1 MSISIETYFWLI
13 DRLKIEDDSRNKV
26 NMTKNQVTLSKPF
39 LKKCENGLYLGQL
52 LTEIYATH
60 SKRVNKQF
68 AIPQSVTEITLET
81 PAFSQPVWKHIFEG
95 LAMYGCKIEP
105 SKQDQILKMAK
116 TDQVIELF
124 DCLFE
129 IDSSPNG

>member
-1 MSISIETYFWLI
+1 
-13 DRLKIEDDSRNKV
+13 
-26 NMTKNQVTLSKPF
+26 
-39 LKKCENGLYLGQL
+39 
-52 LTEIYATH
+52 
-60 SKRVNKQF
+60 
-68 AIPQSVTEITLET
+68 
-81 PAFSQPVWKHIFEG
+81 
-95 LAMYGCKIEP
+95 MYGCKIEP